1 VKLSHKLGKL
11 FQAESYARLRRR
23 LRRRLHPVP
32 LEPLLARLDQNRMR
46 EIEERYRDSDVGI
59 SKYARVPEFMKMNI
73 ERVQDLDLHRRPPMD
88 ILDLG
93 CGGGFF
99 LYLAQQYGHRCVG
112 LDVSWFPVFGELIE
126 LMGVDRR
133 IWEIKA
139 FEPLPDLG
147 RKFDLITAYSTG
159 FNRKAD
165 KTLWGPAEWDFFL
178 NDLTNHLKP
187 DGSVFFG
194 MNPQE
199 KGWYYSDELRD
210 FFLSRG
216 AEIERERVYFPR
228 LTKRPGQ
235 L

>member
-1 VKLSHKLGKL
+1 
-11 FQAESYARLRRR
+11 
-23 LRRRLHPVP
+23 
-32 LEPLLARLDQNRMR
+32 MR

-59 SKYARVPEFMKMNI
+59 AKYARVPEFMKMNA
-73 ERVQDLDLHRRPPMD
+73 ERVQDLDLQRRPPLD

-99 LYLAQQYGHRCVG
+99 LYIAQQYGHRCVG
-112 LDVSWFPVFGELIE
+112 LDVSWFPVFGDLIE

-159 FNRKAD
+159 FNRKPD
-165 KTLWGPAEWDFFL
+165 KTLWGPVEWDFL
-178 NDLTNHLKP
+178 LDDLTNHLQA
-187 DGSVFFG
+187 DGKVFLG
-194 MNPQE
+194 LNPQA

-216 AEIERERVYFPR
+216 AEIERERVCFSS
-228 LTKRPGQ
+228 LTKM
-235 L
+235 